1 MENPLTG
8 STVFIALL
16 GGILPAVFWL
26 WFWVKEDRLHP
37 EPRGLIILAFVAGM
51 IATVCAY
58 PIEKFIASNTAGGD
72 MQLLFLWA
80 VTEETLKY
88 IAIYVVALRTKYFD
102 EPIDAILYLVTIAL
116 GFAALENA
124 LFLINPLGD
133 GDALAT
139 ILLGNFRFIGATL
152 LHVAAS
158 AVIGVTLAF
167 TFYAAPVR
175 RHLAGFAGLILAI
188 VLHTVFNFSIIM
200 SEGAYLY
207 EIFIGLW
214 VVILGILL
222 ICEKIK
228 RIPPR
233 SHVEHPHTGVV
244 VLPLAHS
251 LHTKY

>member
-1 MENPLTG
+1 MENPLTA

-26 WFWVKEDRLHP
+26 WFWLKEDRLHP
-37 EPRGLIILAFVAGM
+37 EPRALIIFAFAAGM
-51 IATVCAY
+51 LATVAAY
-58 PIEKFIASNTAGGD
+58 PIEKFIAEHINNGD
-72 MQLLFLWA
+72 MQLLFFWA
-80 VTEETLKY
+80 IAEETLKY
-88 IAIYVVALRTKYFD
+88 LAISIVALRSKYFD
-102 EPIDAILYLVTIAL
+102 EPIDAVIYLVTIAL

-133 GDALAT
+133 GDTLAT

-152 LHVAAS
+152 LHVVAS
-158 AVIGVTLAF
+158 GMIGIALAF
-167 TFYAAPVR
+167 TFYAQPIR

-188 VLHTVFNFSIIM
+188 MLHTVFNFSIIM
-200 SEGAYLY
+200 SEGRYLY

-214 VVILGILL
+214 IVILGILL

-233 SHVEHPHTGVV
+233 SHVEHPHTGLVI
-244 VLPLAHS
+244 LPLSPS
-251 LHTKY
+251 LNIK